1 METLDLNCQ
10 EAAFP
15 LIIWIA
21 VAIGTLFAA
30 IIISIINVPLDYDI
44 AILGN
49 QGAGKTT
56 LWNAITSKSSKIEQT
71 QDRERIEKTI
81 VTIGGVKR
89 KIKQSYDVSG
99 GEDSVKHYYEE
110 LCQKKTFIIYI
121 FDSYKYEQDVEYK
134 TDVLGRLRKIGHE
147 ISKQKEE
154 KNIHIIGSHIDK
166 LANNKKEL
174 KNIHAKLENE
184 LLKEINKNFNNQL
197 EKDKNFILLDL
208 SNKKALTTYIEKK
221 LFNN

>member
-21 VAIGTLFAA
+21 VAIGTFIMGLLAT
-30 IIISIINVPLDYDI
+30 IINIPLGYDI

-99 GEDSVKHYYEE
+99 GEDSVKNYYDE
-110 LCQKKTFIIYI
+110 LCLSKTFIIYI

>member
-1 METLDLNCQ
+1 M
-10 EAAFP
+10 
-15 LIIWIA
+15 
-21 VAIGTLFAA
+21 
-30 IIISIINVPLDYDI
+30 S
-44 AILGN
+44 
-49 QGAGKTT
+49 
-56 LWNAITSKSSKIEQT
+56 
-71 QDRERIEKTI
+71 
-81 VTIGGVKR
+81 
-89 KIKQSYDVSG
+89 
-99 GEDSVKHYYEE
+99 
-110 LCQKKTFIIYI
+110 KKTFIIYI

>member
-10 EAAFP
+10 EAFFPIIP
-15 LIIWIA
+15 LILILIA
-21 VAIGTLFAA
+21 TIFAKYIYELITA
-30 IIISIINVPLDYDI
+30 PADYDI

-56 LWNAITSKSSKIEQT
+56 LWNAITCKSSNVGQT
-71 QDRERIEKTI
+71 IDRELIKETD
-81 VTIGGVKR
+81 VMIGGVGR
-89 KIKQSYDVSG
+89 TIRQSYDVSG
-99 GEDSVKHYYEE
+99 GEDSVKNYYDE
-110 LCQKKTFIIYI
+110 LCLSKTFIIYI